1 MSFQLALRRCRLVVD
16 FQTFQSCFLICT
28 ILFWADL
35 DVGLVGKHKI
45 IESLFKHSARCET
58 MWNFKFSKWTKAEAY
73 NVQLRTGDDAKDGEA
88 QHSMAI
94 SIDTRLYTLVV
105 ISSSYVKKKS
115 KTKTT
120 MHINTIHKTTQVL
133 KENTEK
139 YIILNWIFAGRTIYI
154 ILYELNSYTV
164 YNIHTVRPFKY
175 VEGGP
180 DREAGPGGSMK
191 YQSVYLNVVTVD
203 ILTYTRKSYCDGVQQ
218 DVQWGRG
225 HRLSTVHDYSCS
237 YMIGKGYLI

>member
-94 SIDTRLYTLVV
+94 SIDTRLHTLVV

-180 DREAGPGGSMK
+180 DREAPEVAWNTSP
-191 YQSVYLNVVTVD
+191 Y
-203 ILTYTRKSYCDGVQQ
+203 I
-218 DVQWGRG
+218 
-225 HRLSTVHDYSCS
+225 
-237 YMIGKGYLI
+237 